1 MADHLQNQ
9 LLDFIAATI
18 AAAGTDAGAN
28 VFLDRVDEIPTTRLP
43 AVLIEGIGDIRVDAV
58 TFDFPPAQERTY
70 ALAITSVV
78 HHVSGAG
85 RNARNLA
92 GQVEAALLAS
102 SVVAGAGGL
111 ANGPMRLQPGQEIRD
126 GAGDVNLYGVRQVWH
141 AGYVTAAGR
150 PDAVF

>member
-9 LLDFIAATI
+9 LLDFALATLL
-18 AAAGTDAGAN
+18 AAGTDAAAN
-28 VFLDRVDEIPTTRLP
+28 VFLDHVDEIPATSLP

-58 TFDFPPAQERTY
+58 TFDFPPAQQRTY
-70 ALAITSVV
+70 AFAITSVV
-78 HHVSGAG
+78 QHVSGAG

-102 SVVAGAGGL
+102 SAVAGAGGL
-111 ANGPMRLQPGQEIRD
+111 ASGPMRLQPGQEIRD

-141 AGYVTAAGR
+141 VDYVTAAGV